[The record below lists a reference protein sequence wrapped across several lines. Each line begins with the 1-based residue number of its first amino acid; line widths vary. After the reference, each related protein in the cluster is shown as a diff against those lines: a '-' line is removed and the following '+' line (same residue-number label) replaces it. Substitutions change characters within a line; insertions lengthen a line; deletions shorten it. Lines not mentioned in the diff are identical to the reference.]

1 MKTLGKL
8 VQWFLYITVGIV
20 IVCGVNYTM
29 AGIEAVD
36 VDIFWKI
43 LLSAFVTSLATVLI
57 LPNEHDGN
65 GKSRV
70 RFVLHN
76 VALCVIMSV
85 FGVWFGWIDFNL
97 TGIGVMVMD
106 VGLVYLIAAISYY
119 IVNVKQADEINRVLQ
134 EKFGDEKV

>member
-1 MKTLGKL
+1 MKTFGKL

-20 IVCGVNYTM
+20 IVCGVNYAM
-29 AGIEAVD
+29 AGIEVVD

-57 LPNEHDGN
+57 FPDEHDGK

-70 RFVLHN
+70 RFALHS
-76 VALCVIMSV
+76 VALCVIMIV

-106 VGLVYLIAAISYY
+106 VGLVHLIAAISYY
-119 IVNVKQADEINRVLQ
+119 IVDVKQADEINRVLQ